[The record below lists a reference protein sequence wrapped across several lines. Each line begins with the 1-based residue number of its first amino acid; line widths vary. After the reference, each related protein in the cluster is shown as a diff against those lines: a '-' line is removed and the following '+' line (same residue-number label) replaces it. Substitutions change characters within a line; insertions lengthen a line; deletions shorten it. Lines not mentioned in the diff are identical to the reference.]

1 MGRRG
6 STKLPEYI
14 PHPATTPPES
24 PDLLEQLSFEHRRLQ
39 RLWSELQLAHRRHVE
54 EPHRAGAR
62 LGLPGQRALGA
73 ELVRILDQHDARET
87 ERLYPIVAR
96 VEGGDWA
103 ERATAEHADLRD
115 LLDAVEGEN
124 PEDEGVFAIYA
135 EAMARLLAH
144 IDEEESVIFPMLRTT
159 VPAGELADPG
169 PIERPQWPPHPDV
182 IDLAAAEREATT
194 TAAPVGGGDRQAA
207 RRRLKLRRH

>member
-6 STKLPEYI
+6 STRLPEYV

-39 RLWSELQLAHRRHVE
+39 RMWSELQLAHRRHVE

-103 ERATAEHADLRD
+103 ERAAAEHADLRD
-115 LLDAVEGEN
+115 LLAEEEGEN
-124 PEDEGVFAIYA
+124 PEDEGVFALYA
-135 EAMARLLAH
+135 EALDRLLAH
-144 IDEEESVIFPMLRTT
+144 IDEEERVIFPLLRAAA
-159 VPAGELADPG
+159 PAGELADPG

-182 IDLAAAEREATT
+182 IDLAAEERASAATAP
-194 TAAPVGGGDRQAA
+194 AAGGRDRQAS
-207 RRRLKLRRH
+207 RRRLGLRRH

>member
-1 MGRRG
+1 MGRKG
-6 STKLPEYI
+6 STRLPEYV
-14 PHPATTPPES
+14 PHPSTTPPES

-54 EPHRAGAR
+54 ERHRAGAR

-73 ELVRILDQHDARET
+73 ELVRILDQHDAREA

-96 VEGGDWA
+96 IEGGDWA

-115 LLDAVEGEN
+115 LLDAVDGEN
-124 PEDEGVFAIYA
+124 PEDEGVFDIYT

-144 IDEEESVIFPMLRTT
+144 IDEEEGVIFPMLRAK
-159 VPAGELADPG
+159 VPPGELADPG
-169 PIERPQWPPHPDV
+169 PIERPEWPPHPDV
-182 IDLAAAEREATT
+182 IDLAAEERASAATT
-194 TAAPVGGGDRQAA
+194 PADDRQAA
-207 RRRLKLRRH
+207 RRRLKLRRQ

>member
-14 PHPATTPPES
+14 PHAATTPPES

-73 ELVRILDQHDARET
+73 ELIRILDQHEAREAD
-87 ERLYPIVAR
+87 RLYPIVAR

-103 ERATAEHADLRD
+103 ERARADHAEFRD
-115 LLDAVEGEN
+115 LLNEVKDEN
-124 PEDEGVFAIYA
+124 PEDDGVFEIYT
-135 EAMARLLAH
+135 EALAGVLAH

-159 VPAGELADPG
+159 VPASELADPG
-169 PIERPQWPPHPDV
+169 PIERPEWPPHPDV
-182 IDLAAAEREATT
+182 IDLAAEERAATAT
-194 TAAPVGGGDRQAA
+194 GPGAGDGHEA
-207 RRRLKLRRH
+207 RRRLKLRRR